1 VRFPSA
7 PPKEVMEKIAIYL
20 AIITLIALG
29 IVYGILYFGYN
40 FR

>member
-20 AIITLIALG
+20 AIITLVGLIIA
-29 IVYGILYFGYN
+29 YGILYFGYD

>member
-7 PPKEVMEKIAIYL
+7 PPKEVMEKIAMYL
-20 AIITLIALG
+20 AIITIVALML
-29 IVYGILYFGYN
+29 VYGILYFGYD